1 MPKKSKKSKDKS
13 SADAAPEEEEDFP
26 EVDFKAEKWLNLQI
40 RFVVWSFLDIQ
51 VKISTQTRLYTIVDK
66 IKARHGGSIQDII
79 LYKDSV
85 SPSNVLMDLGMSL
98 GDAGF
103 EGGRTSKSEPLPD
116 PKLEPDHESWDVIW
130 YDYKPPNF
138 DCPLLLSSPRGASRQ
153 DIARK
158 VARDMETEARLKHAG
173 GKKEEKEVRRSSVVQ
188 VNANAEES
196 AESQEED

>member
-98 GDAGF
+98 GD
-103 EGGRTSKSEPLPD
+103 PLPD